1 MKKINMLTDEDL
13 KKMKKVDNQHDKYV
27 DKEYK
32 FYLSYQIRVILMLIV
47 ITLLCLGSYLCFRT
61 SFSLASK
68 KTLLVYKDANVDNE
82 VKVFDGELF
91 INNGEEGNIYLSDV
105 IDDINVKLNYVFNGS
120 LEGNY
125 YYDYVVDANMVLKDE
140 KGRIISNSTDRIVP
154 VTTRKN
160 ESLEN
165 INKLN
170 INEDVVVDYDLY
182 NKKALA
188 VKNSYGVDVSGELNL
203 KYIINVYGKLEGF
216 EKDIKDTQEIYVKI
230 PLLSNKVDVN
240 LYNTELESAKYS
252 NFDKPRV
259 TNSYLLYLGIV
270 LLIVAVIIGLLVI
283 AFIYSVTPK
292 KTKYCALRDGIL
304 KDYGHIIVNSKKIP
318 KIEKYNII
326 DCYSFSELL
335 DAQKLVDKPIVY
347 YEIVKNQKC
356 MFFLIGENDIYKFVL
371 KECDID
377 Y

>member
-1 MKKINMLTDEDL
+1 
-13 KKMKKVDNQHDKYV
+13 
-27 DKEYK
+27 
-32 FYLSYQIRVILMLIV
+32 
-47 ITLLCLGSYLCFRT
+47 
-61 SFSLASK
+61 
-68 KTLLVYKDANVDNE
+68 
-82 VKVFDGELF
+82 
-91 INNGEEGNIYLSDV
+91 
-105 IDDINVKLNYVFNGS
+105 
-120 LEGNY
+120 
-125 YYDYVVDANMVLKDE
+125 MVLKDE

-216 EKDIKDTQEIYVKI
+216 ERDIKDTQEIYVKI